1 VHEPFSGTE
10 PILRDKHVTHAYNPT
25 TQEIESRRRGE
36 ERGGEGMKKRSKE
49 GRERGREG
57 GREGRKERGRDIKP
71 KNSHHKLKN

>member
-1 VHEPFSGTE
+1 
-10 PILRDKHVTHAYNPT
+10 VTHAYNPT

-36 ERGGEGMKKRSKE
+36 ERGGEGMKKRRKE

-57 GREGRKERGRDIKP
+57 GKERGRDIKP